1 MQPSLIQRDV
11 PADEIERKQSLGKA
25 IEYCAELAGYSYDKT
40 LEDALNKAGCKVD
53 KTQLSRWQ
61 QGSEGIKWEKLIGL
75 MDVCGNDAPL
85 FWMLHARGY
94 EVRSIRK
101 RESELEVRLCKSEE
115 ESRKKDL
122 KIEVLMEALG
132 GRVK

>member
-1 MQPSLIQRDV
+1 MCIRD
-11 PADEIERKQSLGKA
+11 RA

-75 MDVCGNDAPL
+75 MDVCGNDSPL
-85 FWMLHARGY
+85 LWMLHARGY
-94 EVRSIRK
+94 EIRSIHK
-101 RESELEVRLCKSEE
+101 RETELQRELRLAKEE
-115 ESRKKDL
+115 N
-122 KIEVLMEALG
+122 LMLRRIVVSGA
-132 GRVK
+132 K